1 MQQQLAETAEAQNK
15 IEELTRRQA
24 AINEDVA
31 QLISEAEKLERE
43 AREEAERRLEQL
55 REAQRQTMDALDA
68 VNGEIA
74 SGDMDPQQA
83 RRAREQLE
91 GARQQMNRSAQNL
104 NNDQLQR
111 ARAAGNRA
119 LDALRDVQEQL
130 GNLSRG
136 AAAERMKML
145 QDKMDSLR
153 VQQEGLVAQAQEQQ
167 TRRGSLSDSERGL
180 SEMLEGKQRTADEFR
195 DMMAAAGALAE
206 KAVESQG
213 LMAQKLNDWLRETSR
228 EGIFEDM
235 QAGERWVRLGA
246 WQASETHERG
256 VAEKLDQAAEKLD
269 GVAQLLVRDD
279 LEALERAQERLESV
293 MGGGSDGRDGRF
305 GWGPQDPDALRRF
318 AEGGFRDWM
327 DRLREAESLLPADL
341 NVRQRLT
348 GIREDLAGIGRD
360 YYRKGAVPQYDLI
373 FERAIKPLTL
383 SAEELSVLIRERKG
397 DYGLSAGKADEI
409 PEQYRARVAE
419 YFKALTENEK

>member
-1 MQQQLAETAEAQNK
+1 
-15 IEELTRRQA
+15 
-24 AINEDVA
+24 
-31 QLISEAEKLERE
+31 
-43 AREEAERRLEQL
+43 
-55 REAQRQTMDALDA
+55 
-68 VNGEIA
+68 
-74 SGDMDPQQA
+74 MDPQQA

-91 GARQQMNRSAQNL
+91 GARQQMSRSAQNL
-104 NNDQLQR
+104 QGDQLQR

-136 AAAERMKML
+136 AATERMRML
-145 QDKMDSLR
+145 QENMDSLR
-153 VQQEGLVAQAQEQQ
+153 AQQRGLVAQAQEQQ
-167 TRRGSLSDSERGL
+167 TQRGTLSDSERAL
-180 SEMLEGKQRTADEFR
+180 TEMMEDKQRTADQFR
-195 DMMAAAGALAE
+195 DMMEEASALAE

-235 QAGERWVRLGA
+235 QAGERLVRLGA
-246 WQASETHERG
+246 WQASETHERA
-256 VAEKLDQAAEKLD
+256 VANKLDQAAEKLD

-293 MGGGSDGRDGRF
+293 MGGERGDGDGRF

-318 AEGGFRDWM
+318 AESGFRDWM
-327 DRLREAESLLPADL
+327 NRLREAESLLPADL
-341 NVRQRLT
+341 GVRQRLT
-348 GIREDLAGIGRD
+348 GVREDLAGIGRD

-373 FERAIKPLTL
+373 FDRAIKPLTL

-419 YFKALTENEK
+419 YFKALTESEK

>member
-1 MQQQLAETAEAQNK
+1 M
-15 IEELTRRQA
+15 
-24 AINEDVA
+24 A

-91 GARQQMNRSAQNL
+91 GARRQMSRSAQNL
-104 NNDQLQR
+104 QGDQLQR

-136 AAAERMKML
+136 AAAERMRML
-145 QDKMDSLR
+145 QENMDSLR
-153 VQQEGLVAQAQEQQ
+153 AQQRGLVAQAQEQQ
-167 TRRGSLSDSERGL
+167 ERGVERCL
-180 SEMLEGKQRTADEFR
+180 IRSVPWAEMMEDKQRTADEFR
-195 DMMAAAGALAE
+195 DMMEEASALAE
-206 KAVESQG
+206 KAAESQG
-213 LMAQKLNDWLRETSR
+213 LMSQKLNDWLRETSR

-235 QAGERWVRLGA
+235 QAGERLVRLGA

-279 LEALERAQERLESV
+279 LEALERAQERLEACD
-293 MGGGSDGRDGRF
+293 GGRKEEDVTMTGVLDGDRKTPTRCGVLPKAVFAIGWIACARPSRF
-305 GWGPQDPDALRRF
+305 C
-318 AEGGFRDWM
+318 
-327 DRLREAESLLPADL
+327 RL
-341 NVRQRLT
+341 
-348 GIREDLAGIGRD
+348 I
-360 YYRKGAVPQYDLI
+360 
-373 FERAIKPLTL
+373 
-383 SAEELSVLIRERKG
+383 
-397 DYGLSAGKADEI
+397 
-409 PEQYRARVAE
+409 
-419 YFKALTENEK
+419 